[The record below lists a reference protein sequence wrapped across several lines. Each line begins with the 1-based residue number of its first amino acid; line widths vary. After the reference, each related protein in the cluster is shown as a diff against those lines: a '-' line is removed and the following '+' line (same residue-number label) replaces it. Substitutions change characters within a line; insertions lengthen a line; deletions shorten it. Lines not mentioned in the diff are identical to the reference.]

1 MIEDI
6 ENNLKELGLNMENGF
21 NQINL
26 LMKSSILSEEQ
37 KKEIIKAT
45 NGLKESIKLQ
55 NTNKIFETLNNFNNA
70 NINNR

>member
-6 ENNLKELGLNMENGF
+6 ENNLKELGLNIESGF
-21 NQINL
+21 KEINL
-26 LMKSSILSEEQ
+26 LMNSSILSEEQ